1 MVSAFS
7 EEEKRS
13 SFKTPSPTDPS
24 EGSVRELIAA
34 FRKQHE
40 EIETQLQE
48 IYARSGLSTKTLKE
62 YLDNPAHFTQEQWEL
77 IQKER
82 KELFESLLADLQKA
96 GIPPLVKKSPKK
108 DKPSKPPGARKN
120 WIPVR

>member
-7 EEEKRS
+7 EEKKNAS
-13 SFKTPSPTDPS
+13 QDVSHPGLSG
-24 EGSVRELIAA
+24 GSTAELIAS

-40 EIETQLQE
+40 EIESQLQE

-82 KELFESLLADLQKA
+82 KELFEALLADLQKA
-96 GIPPLVKKSPKK
+96 GIPPLVKKPPRK